1 MGKKHKK
8 HSGSVKNLRDN
19 NKYVN
24 SVDFSEG
31 EVDENCK
38 LVAIDTNIFIDLSH
52 MNDSEVYAHRRGHQ
66 AKFVENM
73 YKLKLLAKSGEYKF
87 VIMPGVLRELNAH
100 GMSEKEKE
108 FMEKYCVYYEPID
121 KAEFARESV
130 YLARKYISSG
140 AMKESSA
147 PVGDALIMAQASLAG
162 INILTNNYK
171 DFVIFNRSEFFTDA
185 YGDIVPDTRI
195 YEYEEDKVPSDVTKF
210 NEENLFAFL
219 AYKQRTR
226 AIAIAEVNEKN
237 NLVFP
242 NKNGFKIIPMPFTA
256 MDYIGKKGSKSGL
269 MHTEHFN
276 TSVDLSKFLITEYE
290 MGE

>member
-1 MGKKHKK
+1 MGKRHKK
-8 HSGSVKNLRDN
+8 HIKSVKKFKDD
-19 NKYVN
+19 NKYVDLN
-24 SVDFSEG
+24 DFSEG
-31 EVDENCK
+31 KVEENCT
-38 LVAIDTNIFIDLSH
+38 LIAIDTNIFIDLSH
-52 MNDSEVYAHRRGHQ
+52 MNESDVYAHRRGHQ
-66 AKFVENM
+66 AKFVETM
-73 YKLKLLAKSGEYKF
+73 YKLKLLAESGKYKF
-87 VIMPGVLRELNAH
+87 VIMPGVFRELNVH

-108 FMEKYCVYYEPID
+108 FMSKYCVYYEPVD

-140 AMKESSA
+140 AMKESDA

-171 DFVIFNRSEFFTDA
+171 DFVIFNRSEFNTDA

-195 YEYEEDKVPSDVTKF
+195 YDYEEDNVPTDVTKF

-226 AIAIAEVNEKN
+226 AIAIADVNEKN

-256 MDYIGKKGSKSGL
+256 MDYIGKKGAKSGL
-269 MHTEHFN
+269 MQTEHFN
-276 TSVDLSKFLITEYE
+276 TTVDLSKFLITEYE